1 MKVPRTPLGKI
12 GLGCMLTG
20 QLVIVGGLVVWMQSR
35 GGSPWAT
42 RNLIMALSGGGAAL
56 YYTGRVLQAIAR
68 RRQGSPP
75 P

>member
-12 GLGCMLTG
+12 GLGCMLMG

-35 GGSPWAT
+35 GGTPWAT
-42 RNLIMALSGGGAAL
+42 RDLIIALSGGGAGL

-68 RRQGSPP
+68 RRQGTETP
-75 P
+75 

>member
-12 GLGCMLTG
+12 GLACMLAG

-42 RNLIMALSGGGAAL
+42 RDLIIALSGGGAAL
-56 YYTGRVLQAIAR
+56 YYTGRILQAIAR
-68 RRQGSPP
+68 KRQGTENP
-75 P
+75 

>member
-1 MKVPRTPLGKI
+1 MKVPRTPMGKI
-12 GLGCMLTG
+12 GLGCMLAG

-42 RNLIMALSGGGAAL
+42 RNLILVLSGGGAAL

-68 RRQGSPP
+68 RRQGNQTP
-75 P
+75 